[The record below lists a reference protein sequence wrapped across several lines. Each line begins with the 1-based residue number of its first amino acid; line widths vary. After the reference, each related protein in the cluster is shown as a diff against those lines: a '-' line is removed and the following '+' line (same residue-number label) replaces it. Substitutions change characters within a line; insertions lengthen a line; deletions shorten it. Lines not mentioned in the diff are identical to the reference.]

1 MTAPF
6 KVIIA
11 GGGLAGS
18 LLANGLVNHGINV
31 TVYERD
37 SEDAKREGFQ
47 IRLGDS
53 AMTGFN
59 ACLKPTDIAAIK
71 SQFSQMSST
80 GLTAPTLMNTRFQTV
95 LDLGKI
101 PSYSASSAINRVVLR
116 DILVAPL
123 QERGIIRFE
132 KAFEGYEVFQSNDG
146 KENVRV
152 HFADGTT
159 DTCDILVGAD
169 GSGSRINK
177 QVGARNIVPIDSHA
191 MILSKGPLPENWTEK
206 LPKRLTESPL
216 MVFAGGVSMFY
227 ALFLPAADEATQKAG
242 NGARYSTRDAS
253 YYWGVLIPRDKMP
266 TDDWNKVEDPLRI
279 CLDATRDWA
288 PEYRTM
294 LTTGFDGKS
303 RDLVTVARMRAS
315 NRLAKTWRNNVKRAT
330 GDEGHPRIWLI
341 GDAMHAMQPNRGMGG
356 NQALHDCADAL
367 SHILALKEKADSG
380 VQPSTQDI
388 SVACSQ
394 YERRVIDRAFTW
406 VRKSGGTSVPVND
419 KLGWMAW
426 VSGLDAWLVFGVGIH
441 LYGSS
446 LEVWGETMRRS

>member
-1 MTAPF
+1 MAAPF

-18 LLANGLVNHGINV
+18 LLANGLVNHGVNV

-37 SEDAKREGFQ
+37 AEDAKREGFQ

-59 ACLKPTDIAAIK
+59 ACLKPADIAAIK

-95 LDLGKI
+95 LDLGKL

-123 QERGIIRFE
+123 QERGIIRFG

-146 KENVRV
+146 QENVRV

-177 QVGARNIVPIDSHA
+177 QVGARNIVSIDSHA
-191 MILSKGPLPENWTEK
+191 MILSKGPLPEDWTEK
-206 LPKRLTESPL
+206 LPERLTESPL

-242 NGARYSTRDAS
+242 NGARYNTRDAS
-253 YYWGVLIPRDKMP
+253 YYWGVLIPKEKMP
-266 TDDWNKVEDPLRI
+266 TDDWNKVEDPLGI

-315 NRLAKTWRNNVKRAT
+315 NRLAKTWRNNVNRAT
-330 GDEGHPRIWLI
+330 GDEGHPRATRCT
-341 GDAMHAMQPNRGMGG
+341 DTTCHARGMGG
-356 NQALHDCADAL
+356 NQAFHDCADAL
-367 SHILALKEKADSG
+367 SHILALKGKADSG

-394 YERRVIDRAFTW
+394 YERRVIDRAFQW
-406 VRKSGGTSVPVND
+406 VRKSGGTSVPMINLD
-419 KLGWMAW
+419 GWLGSLVWMLGSLL
-426 VSGLDAWLVFGVGIH
+426 VSAYIFMARVLKSGA
-441 LYGSS
+441 
-446 LEVWGETMRRS
+446 RQ